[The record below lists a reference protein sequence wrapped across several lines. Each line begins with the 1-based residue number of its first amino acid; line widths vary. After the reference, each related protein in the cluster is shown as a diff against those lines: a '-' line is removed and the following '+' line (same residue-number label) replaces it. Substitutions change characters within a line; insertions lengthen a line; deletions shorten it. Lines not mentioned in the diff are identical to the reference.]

1 MVADLLKNER
11 LKEKGILPFHRLVET
26 NLKFNRRLEK
36 NRDLVNKR
44 SLERGISNV
53 QRYGRIYKSYSVNE
67 NSGRDRL
74 NTEWAPGIIISS
86 GLTRFLPA
94 ELCFRSGIYSCTVR
108 ARWLIIELESHV
120 HFPPVFSRAPPP
132 CSCFSNG
139 TPRPSMTP
147 LRRQKILFLPLF
159 IPDFCPTWWFFF
171 VSRIQAQHGE
181 CIISSHQSCLVFV
194 SNNLNIL
201 SREIYI

>member
-11 LKEKGILPFHRLVET
+11 LKEKGILLFHRLVET

-36 NRDLVNKR
+36 NQDLVNKC

-53 QRYGRIYKSYSVNE
+53 MEGFTSRTPWTKT
-67 NSGRDRL
+67 RDRL

-94 ELCFRSGIYSCTVR
+94 ELCFRSGIYPCTVR
-108 ARWLIIELESHV
+108 ARWLIIELESHACTFRLFLV
-120 HFPPVFSRAPPP
+120 ARRHLVPVFPMELHAHQWRLFVARKFY
-132 CSCFSNG
+132 FSPFLSLIF
-139 TPRPSMTP
+139 PRLVVFLCLENSSTT
-147 LRRQKILFLPLF
+147 RRVYNFKL
-159 IPDFCPTWWFFF
+159 
-171 VSRIQAQHGE
+171 
-181 CIISSHQSCLVFV
+181 QSCLVFV

>member
-1 MVADLLKNER
+1 MFVGK
-11 LKEKGILPFHRLVET
+11 
-26 NLKFNRRLEK
+26 
-36 NRDLVNKR
+36 RDL
-44 SLERGISNV
+44 

-94 ELCFRSGIYSCTVR
+94 ELCFRSGLLMHR
-108 ARWLIIELESHV
+108 ARAVINHRARISRV
-120 HFPPVFSRAPPP
+120 HLPPVFSRAPPP

-147 LRRQKILFLPLF
+147 LRRQKILFLSFF
-159 IPDFCPTWWFFF
+159 IPDLSPTWWFFF

>member
-11 LKEKGILPFHRLVET
+11 LKEKGILPFLRLVET

-36 NRDLVNKR
+36 NRDLVNKH

-53 QRYGRIYKSYSVNE
+53 QRYGGIYKSYSVNE
-67 NSGRDRL
+67 NSDRDRL

-108 ARWLIIELESHV
+108 ARWLIIELESHACTFRLFLV
-120 HFPPVFSRAPPP
+120 ARRHLVPVFPMELHAHQWRLFVARKFY
-132 CSCFSNG
+132 FSPFLSLIF
-139 TPRPSMTP
+139 PRLGGFS
-147 LRRQKILFLPLF
+147 
-159 IPDFCPTWWFFF
+159 
-171 VSRIQAQHGE
+171 
-181 CIISSHQSCLVFV
+181 
-194 SNNLNIL
+194 L
-201 SREIYI
+201 SRVFKHNTASV

>member
-1 MVADLLKNER
+1 MKDWKKKESFPSIDSLKPIWSLIVGWKKIEISLINVR
-11 LKEKGILPFHRLVET
+11 WKEGSPT
-26 NLKFNRRLEK
+26 C
-36 NRDLVNKR
+36 
-44 SLERGISNV
+44 NV
-53 QRYGRIYKSYSVNE
+53 MEGFTSRTPNE

-147 LRRQKILFLPLF
+147 LRRQKILFLPFF
-159 IPDFCPTWWFFF
+159 IPDLSPTWWFFF
-171 VSRIQAQHGE
+171 VSRIQAQHVE
-181 CIISSHQSCLVFV
+181 CIISSFKVAWFSFR
-194 SNNLNIL
+194 IIW
-201 SREIYI
+201 IYYRVKYIYK

>member
-67 NSGRDRL
+67 NSRSVEYRMS
-74 NTEWAPGIIISS
+74 PGDHNFV
-86 GLTRFLPA
+86 GF
-94 ELCFRSGIYSCTVR
+94 
-108 ARWLIIELESHV
+108 
-120 HFPPVFSRAPPP
+120 
-132 CSCFSNG
+132 N
-139 TPRPSMTP
+139 
-147 LRRQKILFLPLF
+147 KI
-159 IPDFCPTWWFFF
+159 PT
-171 VSRIQAQHGE
+171 G
-181 CIISSHQSCLVFV
+181 
-194 SNNLNIL
+194 
-201 SREIYI
+201 

>member
-1 MVADLLKNER
+1 MKDWKKKESFSSIDSLKPIWSLIVGWKKIKISLINVR
-11 LKEKGILPFHRLVET
+11 WKEGSPT
-26 NLKFNRRLEK
+26 C
-36 NRDLVNKR
+36 
-44 SLERGISNV
+44 NV
-53 QRYGRIYKSYSVNE
+53 MEGFTSRTPWTKT
-67 NSGRDRL
+67 RDRL

-147 LRRQKILFLPLF
+147 LRRQKILFLPFF
-159 IPDFCPTWWFFF
+159 IPDLSPTCGF
-171 VSRIQAQHGE
+171 S
-181 CIISSHQSCLVFV
+181 
-194 SNNLNIL
+194 L
-201 SREIYI
+201 SREFKHNTASV